1 MQALTEVRQSGPSEC
16 PFVERQEP
24 RWYRHPPQH
33 LCPPPLPPHGPTPPP
48 PPHGPAPPPPHGPAR
63 PPPHGV
69 APPPPRPP
77 LPMDMK

>member
-1 MQALTEVRQSGPSEC
+1 MQAPTEVGQSGPSEC

-33 LCPPPLPPHGPTPPP
+33 LCPHGPTRPPRH
-48 PPHGPAPPPPHGPAR
+48 PPHGPARPR

-69 APPPPRPP
+69 APPPRRPP
-77 LPMDMK
+77 LPMHMK

>member
-1 MQALTEVRQSGPSEC
+1 VQALTEVGQSGPSEC

-24 RWYRHPPQH
+24 RWYRHSPQH
-33 LCPPPLPPHGPTPPP
+33 LCPPPP
-48 PPHGPAPPPPHGPAR
+48 PPHGPAPPPPHGPTR

-69 APPPPRPP
+69 APPPRRPP